1 MSACTAAPQGA
12 PPTDGDS
19 TEPVDAE
26 EDAFVVPKADGGCVE
41 PGSPAAEGILSLV
54 NDSSV
59 SFEDLDLPTARGG
72 AGLHRTAARGL
83 VEGRPF
89 ASLADV
95 DDVPYVGPHACRAL
109 ARFACNAQDR
119 CVQPVS
125 VMTWNLRH
133 FPLSGQTEDAVVEIL
148 EDLAP
153 DFVGIQEVQDS
164 AALARVAARLP
175 GFRVIEAEPGP
186 FSGVAAL
193 VRTSTLQVHDTEDL
207 FEDAWFPFPRPL
219 LTVDVQVAGTDE
231 DEGRL
236 ELGVAHLKARSDERS
251 MNRRREASV
260 ELRGWFDEHRRQGVH
275 ALLLGD
281 LNDEVTD
288 APSENVFAPLLDAG
302 SGITFLTEELEASG
316 ATTYIPWSRMLD
328 HIIVTDDLERHHV
341 DTDVLALDDDPNY
354 ERDIS
359 DHRPVMS
366 LFEFEVRYRG

>member
-1 MSACTAAPQGA
+1 MSACNSA
-12 PPTDGDS
+12 PPAAADPA
-19 TEPVDAE
+19 TEGDAE
-26 EDAFVVPKADGGCVE
+26 EDSFLVAKADGGCVE
-41 PGSPAAEGILSLV
+41 PNSPAAEGVLALV
-54 NDSSV
+54 NDPAI
-59 SFEDLDLPTARGG
+59 SFETLDVSTSRGG

-89 ASLADV
+89 ANLAEV
-95 DDVPYVGPHACRAL
+95 DDVPYVGPQACRAL
-109 ARFACNAQDR
+109 ARFACNAQGR
-119 CVQPVS
+119 CLQPIS

-175 GFRVIEAEPGP
+175 EYRVLEAEPGP

-193 VRTSTLQVHDTEDL
+193 VRTSTLHVRSTEDL
-207 FEDAWFPFPRPL
+207 FEDAWFPFPRPVL
-219 LTVDVQVAGTDE
+219 AVDVQVAGAD

-251 MNRRREASV
+251 MDRRREASV
-260 ELRGWFDEHRRQGVH
+260 QLRAWFDEHRAQGRH
-275 ALLLGD
+275 AIVLGD

-288 APSENVFAPLLDAG
+288 VPGENVFAPLLDAG
-302 SGITFLTEELEASG
+302 AGITFLTEDIEASG
-316 ATTYIPWSRMLD
+316 AATYIPWSRMLD
-328 HIIVTDDLERHHV
+328 HVVVSDGLERHHV
-341 DTDVLALDDDPNY
+341 DTDVLALDNDPNY

-366 LFEFEVRYRG
+366 LFEFPIEYRG